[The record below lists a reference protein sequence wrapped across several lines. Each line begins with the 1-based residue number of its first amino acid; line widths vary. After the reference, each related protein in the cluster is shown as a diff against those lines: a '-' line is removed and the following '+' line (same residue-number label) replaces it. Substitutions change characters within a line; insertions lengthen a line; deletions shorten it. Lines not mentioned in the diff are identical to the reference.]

1 MQMNVAQRTVLAA
14 TEVAFGSIQGWVGDR
29 IYQIVDFIKLYHEQ
43 HGTRGDIAEIG
54 VHHGK
59 LFVILAAVA
68 RPDETCVAVDVFE
81 DQQLNVDSS
90 GNGSRAVFEGHLKT
104 HFPDLLDRIKIVACD
119 SMSITPGTAAAKL
132 SERGVRLF
140 SIDGG
145 HTVAHVVNDL
155 SIAQELLVSSGVVL
169 LDDFLGPMWPSVSE
183 GFFKYMSI
191 ANRRLAPFLVFQN
204 KLFLTTFSEHEQ
216 VLQGLR
222 GYLDKTVG
230 AEIHDRWRYSQ
241 LCGSQ
246 VLCFA

>member
-1 MQMNVAQRTVLAA
+1 MNVPQRTVLSA

-29 IYQIVDFIKLYHEQ
+29 IYQIVDFIKIYHEQ
-43 HGTRGDIAEIG
+43 HDIRGDIAEIG

-59 LFVILAAVA
+59 LFVIMAAVS

-104 HFPDLLDRIKIVACD
+104 HFPELLDRVKIIACD

-132 SERGVRLF
+132 SRRGVRLF

-145 HTVAHVVNDL
+145 HTTAHVVNDL
-155 SIAQELLVSSGVVL
+155 SIAQELLVGSGIVM

-191 ANRRLAPFLVFQN
+191 ANRRLAPILVFQN

-216 VLQGLR
+216 VMLGLR
-222 GYLDKTVG
+222 DYLDKTVG
-230 AEIHDRWRYSQ
+230 AEIHDRWRYTQ
-241 LCGSQ
+241 LCGFQ

>member
-1 MQMNVAQRTVLAA
+1 MNVPERAILAA
-14 TEVAFGSIQGWVGDR
+14 TRVAFDSIQGWVGDR
-29 IYQIVDFIKLYHEQ
+29 IFQIVDFIKLYHEQ
-43 HGTRGDIAEIG
+43 HDIHGDIAEIG

-68 RPDETCVAVDVFE
+68 RPDEMCIAVDIFE

-90 GNGSRAVFEGHLKT
+90 GKGSRTVFEGHMRT
-104 HFPDLLDRIKIVACD
+104 HFPDMLDRVKIVACD
-119 SMSITPGTAAAKL
+119 SMSITPSTAAAKL

-140 SIDGG
+140 SVDGG

-155 SIAQELLVSSGVVL
+155 SIAQEVLVSSGIVL
-169 LDDFLGPMWPSVSE
+169 LDDFFGPMWPSVSE

-191 ANRRLAPFLVFQN
+191 ANRRLAPFLIFQN

-216 VLQGLR
+216 VLHGLR
-222 GYLDKTVG
+222 EYLDSNVG
-230 AEIHDRWRYSQ
+230 AEIHERWRYSQ
-241 LCGSQ
+241 MCGFQ